1 MGRRHQAQ
9 VHRESNKHSGCIGSE
24 MRNSLFIAAKL
35 RKKLVMAK
43 EKAEKNQINGE
54 GHFKLAKK

>member
-1 MGRRHQAQ
+1 M
-9 VHRESNKHSGCIGSE
+9 E
-24 MRNSLFIAAKL
+24 LFILVTHFDSAKL

-54 GHFKLAKK
+54 GHFKLEKK